1 MTSDDGVP
9 VPGNGYRKGPVLL
22 RRGQVPTTTTDQRLL
37 AGPSKDTDWLHGDPW
52 RVMRIQSEFVEGFG
66 ALAEVGRAVSV
77 FRAARPAAA
86 PWGHSEARGGGR
98 PL

>member
-37 AGPSKDTDWLHGDPW
+37 AGPGNTYSLNGEP
-52 RVMRIQSEFVEGFG
+52 
-66 ALAEVGRAVSV
+66 
-77 FRAARPAAA
+77 
-86 PWGHSEARGGGR
+86 
-98 PL
+98 